1 MSTLENYRNNTYSQ
15 NGEDGV
21 IEELCRRLNISSG
34 SFVEFGAWDGIYLS
48 NTYNLLKNGWNG
60 VYVEGDLDKYTQL
73 VSNMAFFQEETVTI
87 NAYVEPVGETSLDN
101 LLKRTF
107 LKTDFELLS
116 IDIDSLDW
124 YIWRSLQNYQPK
136 IVVIEI
142 NSAIPVGIYQTH
154 RDERIHGS
162 SFTAMVDLAGKKGYT
177 LVCHTG
183 NLIFVRNDF
192 VVKLDLPAEELMFP
206 EVLFNYGWKR
216 LTYDYSISPQQR
228 KLLDV
233 LTKIKRFFQGS
244 GKLE

>member
-1 MSTLENYRNNTYSQ
+1 MSTLENYRKNIYSQ

-21 IEELCRRLNISSG
+21 IEEICRRLNILSG

-60 VYVEGDLDKYTQL
+60 VYIEGDIDKYHQL
-73 VSNMAFFQEETVTI
+73 VSNLVSFQDAIVTI
-87 NAYVEPVGETSLDN
+87 NAYVEPVGENSLDN
-101 LLKRTF
+101 LLKKTF
-107 LKTDFELLS
+107 LKTDFDLLS

-124 YIWRSLQNYQPK
+124 HIWRSLINYQPK

-162 SFTAMVDLAGKKGYT
+162 SFTSMVDLAVKKGYM

-206 EVLFNYGWKR
+206 ELLFNYGWKR

-228 KLLDV
+228 KLLEI
-233 LTKIKRFFQGS
+233 LSTIKRFFQGRW
-244 GKLE
+244 KA

>member
-1 MSTLENYRNNTYSQ
+1 MSTLENYKKNIYSQ

-21 IEELCRRLNISSG
+21 IGEICRRLNISSG

-60 VYVEGDLDKYTQL
+60 VYIEGDKDKYAQL
-73 VSNMAFFQEETVTI
+73 VQNMASFQDRIVTI
-87 NAYVEPVGETSLDN
+87 NACVEPVGEDSLDN
-101 LLKRTF
+101 LLKKTF
-107 LKTDFELLS
+107 LKPDFELLS
-116 IDIDSLDW
+116 IDINSLDW
-124 YIWRSLQNYQPK
+124 DIWKSLINYLPG

-162 SFTAMVDLAGKKGYT
+162 SFTSMIDLAAKKGYT

-183 NLIFVRNDF
+183 NLVFVRNDF
-192 VVKLDLPAEELMFP
+192 VVKLALPAEELMFP
-206 EVLFNYGWKR
+206 ELLFNYGWKR

-228 KLLDV
+228 KLLDI
-233 LTKIKRFFQGS
+233 LSKIKRFFQWRW
-244 GKLE
+244 KA